1 MKILCHK
8 KTKRD
13 DGVSHF
19 AVLLRRQEFSL
30 YLELVAPGIVTYLRH
45 IVNVGIC
52 FLGSDIIFGRPL
64 QVTPRESRQKAS
76 RFSQLWNEVITSFRQ
91 EDLISDK

>member
-1 MKILCHK
+1 MKTLCHK

-30 YLELVAPGIVTYLRH
+30 YLELVSPGTYLRH
-45 IVNVGIC
+45 ILNLEIF
-52 FLGSDIIFGRPL
+52 FLGSNIIIQRPL

>member
-1 MKILCHK
+1 MNL
-8 KTKRD
+8 
-13 DGVSHF
+13 
-19 AVLLRRQEFSL
+19 
-30 YLELVAPGIVTYLRH
+30 GIR
-45 IVNVGIC
+45 